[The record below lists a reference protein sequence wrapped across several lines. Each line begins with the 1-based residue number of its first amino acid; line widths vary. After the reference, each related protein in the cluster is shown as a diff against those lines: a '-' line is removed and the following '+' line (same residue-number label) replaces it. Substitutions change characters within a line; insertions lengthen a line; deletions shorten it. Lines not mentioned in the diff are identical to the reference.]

1 MDTTTLTQ
9 NLTQYSPKVNEMATL
24 INQSSK
30 KVALIIIGITFLL
43 EIDSWYRTLK
53 DQGGGLTGEMWLEVA
68 FKYLVA
74 LFLVNYSAEI
84 FDFIVN
90 LVIASVKT
98 ISGLV
103 KPEEFKSKVTADG
116 VNGWMEKGFI
126 NIGGSIIDSIA
137 GISINIILFL
147 RAFQMYVLKAIAPIL
162 MAFWMADATR
172 EISKGFIKEFA
183 AAAFQG
189 LLLFLVSSIY
199 VGIVADDLFKVDT
212 GKGGW
217 DTAFAS
223 LAKGVVY
230 IFVIWQTQRQA
241 KKLMATS

>member
-30 KVALIIIGITFLL
+30 KVALIIIGIMFLL

-116 VNGWMEKGFI
+116 VNGWMEK
-126 NIGGSIIDSIA
+126 DLL
-137 GISINIILFL
+137 IL
-147 RAFQMYVLKAIAPIL
+147 
-162 MAFWMADATR
+162 AD
-172 EISKGFIKEFA
+172 
-183 AAAFQG
+183 
-189 LLLFLVSSIY
+189 LL
-199 VGIVADDLFKVDT
+199 
-212 GKGGW
+212 
-217 DTAFAS
+217 
-223 LAKGVVY
+223 
-230 IFVIWQTQRQA
+230 
-241 KKLMATS
+241 